1 VVLLLQPYEILSTVL
16 DLHRGRLKKF
26 KLHRAGSI
34 AKFCLDLACLTAF
47 PHNAVIICFLEDN
60 IMGVLS
66 VRNLP
71 DEVHR
76 ALRARAASHGRST
89 EAEVRA
95 ILEEAVNPPDRIKLG
110 TLLWNIGREVGL
122 TDEEVDLISQRD
134 RSEPRTV
141 DFESGLKI

>member
-1 VVLLLQPYEILSTVL
+1 MTALL
-16 DLHRGRLKKF
+16 
-26 KLHRAGSI
+26 
-34 AKFCLDLACLTAF
+34 
-47 PHNAVIICFLEDN
+47 HNAVTVCFLEGSA
-60 IMGVLS
+60 MGVLS

-76 ALRARAASHGRST
+76 ALRSRAASHGRST